1 LQAKG
6 IELDRR
12 KIALSEPIRAVGEHT
27 VEVKLH
33 RELGVEVKVIV
44 RGADTP
50 VEPEETEESDEADSD
65 EAALEALDS
74 EQE

>member
-1 LQAKG
+1 MVL
-6 IELDRR
+6 ETNER
-12 KIALSEPIRAVGEHT
+12 KIALAEPIRAVGEHT

-50 VEPEETEESDEADSD
+50 VEPEETEEADETEPD